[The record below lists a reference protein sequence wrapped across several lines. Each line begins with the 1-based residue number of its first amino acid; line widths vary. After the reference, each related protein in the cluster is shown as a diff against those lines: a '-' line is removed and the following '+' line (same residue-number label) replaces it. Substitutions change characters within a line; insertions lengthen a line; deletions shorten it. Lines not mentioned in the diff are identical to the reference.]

1 MLIRFSILS
10 FLLTPFYLYSF
21 NGYISVD
28 HSATE
33 KDWDF
38 MPSITNSFKS
48 SDSSKGEIYMEISN
62 FGIKLTETNFFL
74 ELERSSEP
82 KKLDLNANSSNIEL
96 LYLFDNKNKSI
107 SLNIGRQEADD
118 QFIDCYSFS
127 SVIIGSCD
135 DARLSISNSKEKY
148 DPLNDTSIMM
158 ISGSNESIKLN
169 FNSIKGL
176 FNLYDYDVFFSFT
189 KNDFN
194 WLTPVEEIILN
205 KGFIYNLGFQGR
217 KLGEL
222 IEESL
227 SILPQRDNWNTMT
240 IGLESSTYYNIFN
253 DTYLLIE
260 PTLIFVHQDGYS
272 QISEIPN
279 YNVRLKTSIVY
290 AKTNFQMSV
299 YGSIYKNNLYGFE
312 NITFNQRSEHHFS
325 SKYGNIGL
333 EVKYLF

>member
-10 FLLTPFYLYSF
+10 FLLLPFYLYSF

-28 HSATE
+28 YSATE

-48 SDSSKGEIYMEISN
+48 SDSSKSEIYMEISN

-96 LYLFDNKNKSI
+96 LYLFDNKNKSL

-148 DPLNDTSIMM
+148 EPLNDTSIMM

-227 SILPQRDNWNTMT
+227 SILPQIANWNTMT

-272 QISEIPN
+272 QMSEIPN

-290 AKTNFQMSV
+290 AKTNFQMSF

>member
-1 MLIRFSILS
+1 MLIRFLIFSS
-10 FLLTPFYLYSF
+10 LLLPFYLYCF

-62 FGIKLTETNFFL
+62 FGIKFTETNFFL
-74 ELERSSEP
+74 ELERNVEP

-127 SVIIGSCD
+127 SVTIGSCD

-148 DPLNDTSIMM
+148 EPLNDTSIMM
-158 ISGSNESIKLN
+158 ISGSNESIKIN

-227 SILPQRDNWNTMT
+227 SILPQIDNWNTMA
-240 IGLESSTYYNIFN
+240 IGLESSTYYNIYN

-279 YNVRLKTSIVY
+279 YNLGGCAAI
-290 AKTNFQMSV
+290 FCP
-299 YGSIYKNNLYGFE
+299 GS
-312 NITFNQRSEHHFS
+312 
-325 SKYGNIGL
+325 
-333 EVKYLF
+333 